1 MLHKGCSIGIPTDPF
16 RNTGLAGAAAD
27 LGIPYDSRANAKCLM
42 PLMRRNSP
50 IKSTKVLDVVIDKR
64 LIGVSE
70 ADLVD
75 GDDVMVLRERLDYT
89 TPVEQ

>member
-1 MLHKGCSIGIPTDPF
+1 MLDALDAQKLAHKIDES
-16 RNTGLAGAAAD
+16 
-27 LGIPYDSRANAKCLM
+27 
-42 PLMRRNSP
+42 
-50 IKSTKVLDVVIDKR
+50 LDVVIDKR

-75 GDDVMVLRERLDYT
+75 GDDVMVLRKRLDYT